1 MKETFKILFFARKD
15 QLKNNGLSTIM
26 IRITIKGKQIQFS
39 SGLDVEPSAWNQKE
53 NTVTEGSF
61 LYLNTYLEEIRSKI
75 QRIYAELSLKYQS
88 VSPERLKQAYLGNNA
103 EMLLSY
109 QFREQIKIFRS
120 KNGRNISKKTAE
132 CYKLTH
138 QRIEEYL
145 IKRFRKKDI
154 VIHEIDL
161 LFLEHFY
168 TYLRKTYNCSNNTT
182 IKYMKRFAAIMNFA
196 EKTGLLQVN
205 PFHLFR
211 FHTEKKYPVY
221 LNENEINSIIN
232 KPFMTERLSRIKD
245 VFVFCCWTG
254 LSYTDACNLKIAD
267 IEYRNNQYWLIV
279 IRKKT
284 GIISQIPLLDIPLM
298 ILKRLHPDFYIKK
311 GDTKLFRM
319 PSNQKVNEYLKEIA
333 SICNIN
339 KKLSFHVSR
348 HSFATLALNNGVS
361 LESVSKM
368 LGHTSIRTTL
378 GYANITNRKIG
389 SEMNKMKY
397 RMNDLFIK
405 S

>member
-53 NTVTEGSF
+53 NRVTEGSF

-88 VSPERLKQAYLGNNA
+88 LSPERLKQAYLGNNA

-109 QFREQIKIFRS
+109 QFREQVKIFRS

-138 QRIEEYL
+138 QRIEEFV
-145 IKRFRKKDI
+145 IKKYRKKDI

-182 IKYMKRFAAIMNFA
+182 IKYMKRFAAIMNFT

-211 FHTEKKYPVY
+211 FHIEKKSPVY

-232 KPFMTERLSRIKD
+232 KPFMTERLNRIKD
-245 VFVFCCWTG
+245 AFVFCCWTG
-254 LSYTDACNLKIAD
+254 LSYTDIYNLKVSD
-267 IEYRNNQYWLIV
+267 IEYRNKQYWLII

-284 GIISQIPLLDIPLM
+284 GNISQIPLLDVPLM

-361 LESVSKM
+361 MESVSKM

-389 SEMNKMKY
+389 SAMNKMKY
-397 RMNDLFIK
+397 GMNDLFIK